1 MSFSLGEGRVGFGKG
16 GVQAILVADQSPE
29 KKKKKYLLHRI
40 SHTFL
45 SGEPQKSRPEL
56 ERKKKK
62 IKQPIEKNL

>member
-16 GVQAILVADQSPE
+16 GVQAILAADQSPE
-29 KKKKKYLLHRI
+29 KKKKYLLHRI

-62 IKQPIEKNL
+62 